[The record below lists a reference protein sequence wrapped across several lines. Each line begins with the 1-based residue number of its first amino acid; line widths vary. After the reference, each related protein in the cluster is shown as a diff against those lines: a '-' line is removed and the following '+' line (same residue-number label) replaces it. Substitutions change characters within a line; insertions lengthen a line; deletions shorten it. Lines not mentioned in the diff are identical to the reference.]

1 MSRPTIAIYGA
12 VDRFNYGDLLF
23 PLILTKAFRKA
34 GANVDIATVGMR
46 NSDLSRYGAL
56 PSKRLPWMLNPDNL
70 PPGSSIVVAGGELL
84 AAGWWQL
91 LSHLFPPLIGD
102 ACHTMI
108 SRCVKENHLDAIGRK
123 LLRCPWKIPFA
134 PHSSYLQNDINVA
147 FNAVGGSNLAHRQES
162 WRNDVLSAVQNAVF
176 ASVRDRE
183 TYHLL
188 GGEISGA
195 KLMPDS
201 AAALPEFFPATS
213 LEATA
218 SSKIQSILRD
228 KTPFI
233 CFQLHRY
240 FSAEKLSKFA
250 AQLDE
255 LQSNEGFRIILLPIG
270 HATGHSDH
278 HSLQKIKHAMRKPC
292 ELLGRLNLMDTIA
305 LLSRCSVYAGTSL
318 HGLIT
323 AMSYGR
329 PYATI
334 GKAPKCKSFLDT
346 WCPQELRPP
355 ARAKNLAHILAERA
369 ATPPEK
375 LAAQASET
383 CRTALS
389 GIDMLVKRTT
399 RHIS

>member
-34 GANVDIATVGMR
+34 GAHVDLTTVGIR

-56 PSKRLPWMLNPDNL
+56 PSQGLRWMLKPGNL

-102 ACHTMI
+102 ACHAMI
-108 SRCVKENHLDAIGRK
+108 SQCVKENHLDNIGRK
-123 LLRCPWKIPFA
+123 LLGCPWKIPFA
-134 PHSSYLQNDINVA
+134 PHSSCMRSDINVA
-147 FNAVGGSNLAHRQES
+147 FNAVGGSNLAHRQEA
-162 WRNDVLSAVQNAVF
+162 WREDVLSAVQKAVF

-183 TYHLL
+183 TYNLL
-188 GGEISGA
+188 GEKSGVQ
-195 KLMPDS
+195 LMPDS
-201 AAALPEFFPATS
+201 AAALPEFFPATD
-213 LEATA
+213 LAEAA
-218 SSKIQSILRD
+218 SSRIQNILQD
-228 KTPFI
+228 DIPFI

-240 FSAEKLSKFA
+240 FHTDKLRQFA

-255 LQSNEGFRIILLPIG
+255 LQSSGGFRIILLPIG

-278 HSLQKIKHAMRKPC
+278 RSLRKIKRAMRNPC
-292 ELLGRLNLMDTIA
+292 ELLGRLNLIDTIT

-329 PYATI
+329 PYASI
-334 GKAPKCKSFLDT
+334 GKAPKCKAFLDT

-355 ARAKNLAHILAERA
+355 ARAKNLAHFLTDRA

-375 LAAQASET
+375 LQAHASET
-383 CRTALS
+383 CTTALS
-389 GIDMLVKRTT
+389 GINMLIKHTAS
-399 RHIS
+399 HA